1 MKANQLYGQ
10 TKTLKTQLA
19 NAQRQMTEL
28 NRLCLQ
34 YPGTDYDHM
43 LTQRKMLYGNVKRM
57 NNELEQMKGNDSKG
71 YQRRYPSSPPKSGI
85 IPVKSKRSS
94 ITTNSNQRN
103 LDS

>member
-19 NAQRQMTEL
+19 NAQRQMAEL

-43 LTQRKMLYGNVKRM
+43 LTQRKMLYGSVKRM

-71 YQRRYPSSPPKSGI
+71 YQRRYSSSTPKSGL
-85 IPVKSKRSS
+85 IPVKSKRSC
-94 ITTNSNQRN
+94 SNQRN
-103 LDS
+103 LGS